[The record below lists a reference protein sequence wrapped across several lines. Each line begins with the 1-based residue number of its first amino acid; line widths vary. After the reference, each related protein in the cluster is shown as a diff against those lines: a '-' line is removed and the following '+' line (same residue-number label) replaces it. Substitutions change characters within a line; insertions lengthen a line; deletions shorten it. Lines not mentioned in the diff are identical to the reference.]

1 MPFTFSHPA
10 IVLPFIKSRRLSAT
24 GLIVGSMCPDFEC
37 FIRMKVQ
44 SNISHTFLGLFI
56 FNIPISLLVALLFH
70 QIIKK
75 GLIENLPSFFS
86 SRLDV
91 LKKTDWMDYLR
102 NNFIIV
108 VLSIVIGAI
117 SHILWDGFTHQ
128 TGYFVSQFP
137 FLLSEIYAIPFYKIL
152 QHLSS
157 CVGMATLFFYL
168 YKMPSSNIIHHIVK
182 KRYWVFV
189 LFWTFLIMVIRFC
202 FGLSVVQYGNV
213 VVSLISSSIVGIAIS
228 SFWIKKQ
235 L

>member
-24 GLIVGSMCPDFEC
+24 GLILGSMCPDFEY

-44 SNISHTFLGLFI
+44 SSVSHTFLGLFI
-56 FNIPISLLVALLFH
+56 FNIPISLLAALLFH

-128 TGYFVSQFP
+128 SGYFVSEFP

-157 CVGMATLFFYL
+157 CIGMATLFFYL
-168 YKMPSSNIIHHIVK
+168 YKMPSTNINQDRVNK
-182 KRYWVFV
+182 NYWVSV
-189 LFWTFLIMVIRFC
+189 LFCISLIMAIRFC
-202 FGLSVVQYGNV
+202 FGLSFLQYGNV
-213 VVSLISSSIVGIAIS
+213 VVSLISSAIIGIAIS
-228 SFWIKKQ
+228 SYWFKKW

>member
-10 IVLPFIKSRRLSAT
+10 IVLPFIKSSRLSAT
-24 GLIVGSMCPDFEC
+24 GLIVGSMCPDFEY

-44 SNISHTFLGLFI
+44 SNISHTLLGLFI
-56 FNIPISLLVALLFH
+56 FNIPISLLAALLFH

-75 GLIENLPSFFS
+75 GLIENSPSFFS
-86 SRLDV
+86 SRLDD
-91 LKKTDWMDYLR
+91 LKKRDWMDYLR

-128 TGYFVSQFP
+128 TGYFVTEFP
-137 FLLSEIYAIPFYKIL
+137 FLLSKIYAIPLYKIL

-157 CVGMATLFFYL
+157 CIGMATLFFYL
-168 YKMPSSNIIHHIVK
+168 YKMPSSNIIHDRVK

-189 LFWTFLIMVIRFC
+189 LFCISLIMAIRFC
-202 FGLSVVQYGNV
+202 IGLSFVQYGNV
-213 VVSLISSSIVGIAIS
+213 IVSLISSTIIGIAIS
-228 SFWIKKQ
+228 SFWFKK
-235 L
+235 LL